1 MWGLG
6 LRFWRSFRAWERPL
20 QIAALT
26 ALVVLVLA
34 VVAVFLGPYHLR
46 GPALVSVFGSVI
58 AFQLLVMWS
67 LRGMQTAQSL
77 AWGAFRRGE
86 FEECIQILE
95 MERDDGKANRSQLH
109 LLAIAYKQLGRLSES
124 EALARQLIAEDAE
137 KTTAWRILGQML
149 MIAGRWQEAAEALER
164 ASQTHADSQVELGLV
179 RFIWGEREVAAIEM
193 RAALEKRQCSVS
205 HEWLARIILGDDPEL
220 NDEAGEYWKD
230 EAARFPQTEY
240 GAALVKLLSEWIPD
254 APAP

>member
-1 MWGLG
+1 M
-6 LRFWRSFRAWERPL
+6 

-34 VVAVFLGPYHLR
+34 VVAVFLGPFHLR

-67 LRGMQTAQSL
+67 LRGLQTAQSL

-86 FEECIQILE
+86 LEECIRILE
-95 MERDDGKANRSQLH
+95 KERDDGKTNRSQMH
-109 LLAIAYKQLGRLSES
+109 LLAIAYKQLGKLSES

-137 KTTAWRILGQML
+137 KVTAWRILGQVL
-149 MIAGRWQEAAEALER
+149 IIEGRWEEAAEALEH

-179 RFIWGEREVAAIEM
+179 RYIRDEREAAAIEM
-193 RAALEKRQCSVS
+193 RAALDKRQCSVS
-205 HEWLARIILGDDPEL
+205 HDWLARFILGDDSEPI
-220 NDEAGEYWKD
+220 DEAGEYWKD
-230 EAARFPQTEY
+230 EAARFSETEY
-240 GAALVKLLSEWIPD
+240 SAALVKLLSERIPD